1 LFRQKTSI
9 SPSSWLMVCTRPG
22 TMVPPDSFNITD
34 AHRLGIGLLEQVWTT
49 DAEPDKNG
57 TLTSPAAR
65 PRRQAVSSRSAA
77 CRRTVIPM
85 VVLVII
91 RYI

>member
-1 LFRQKTSI
+1 
-9 SPSSWLMVCTRPG
+9 MVCTRPG

-57 TLTSPAAR
+57 TLTSPTTKA
-65 PRRQAVSSRSAA
+65 SSFFMVCGVPANSYPYRS
-77 CRRTVIPM
+77 IGN
-85 VVLVII
+85 
-91 RYI
+91 Y